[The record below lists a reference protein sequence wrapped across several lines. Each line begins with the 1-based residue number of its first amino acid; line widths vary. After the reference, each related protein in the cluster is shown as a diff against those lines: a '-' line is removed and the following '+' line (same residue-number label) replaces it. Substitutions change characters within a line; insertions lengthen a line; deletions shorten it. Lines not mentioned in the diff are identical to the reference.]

1 MTTHF
6 EGATPDGGPPDF
18 DGPSV
23 ARVASRVELDT
34 IDLLSLSLAP
44 SDGDRSED
52 EDAANDGGWG
62 IGAEWRFDG
71 SEGDDGVARLEARFA
86 FTWTRGGEVADYVV
100 YAEFRLQY
108 TVARD
113 EELTADDLSQFV
125 HWNAVFNAWPYWRE
139 LLTNITMR
147 TEIGPIVAPVF
158 KMPASRAADGTS
170 D

>member
-1 MTTHF
+1 MTNRL

-34 IDLLSLSLAP
+34 IDLLSLSLTP
-44 SDGDRSED
+44 SNED
-52 EDAANDGGWG
+52 EPDDEGADGDGGWG
-62 IGAEWRFDG
+62 IGALWTFDG
-71 SEGDDGVARLEARFA
+71 PEGDDGVARLEARFA
-86 FTWTRGGEVADYVV
+86 FTWSRGGEVADYELF
-100 YAEFRLQY
+100 AEFRLQY
-108 TVARD
+108 SVARHK
-113 EELTADDLSQFV
+113 ELTADDLSQFV

-158 KMPASRAADGTS
+158 KMPASNPANETS